1 MVAAYSARNLRCPV
15 TLHWENGEGTTE
27 ETREKG
33 STHAGLFWYRT
44 SIILECLP
52 SGMGLKTDFLLFLV
66 VADVGESVDI
76 ETKL

>member
-15 TLHWENGEGTTE
+15 TLHWENGE

-33 STHAGLFWYRT
+33 STHARLFWYRT

-52 SGMGLKTDFLLFLV
+52 SGMGLKTDFLLFLLL
-66 VADVGESVDI
+66 ADGGKSVDI